1 MEKTGKLALFA
12 IILFLFNGVSG
23 ACTYLQIEQI
33 ADATVLQGTQASFPI
48 AIKNIGTDV
57 QNVYLS
63 STNNYYG
70 SLDVYFDSSRATLA
84 PTEEKVFTFFI
95 DTFKASGNSFSFPIE
110 INSDSANGFCSD
122 AKELHLAINPATPSV
137 SADQDIFV
145 SISPNELKQL
155 FPGESIEYQIYIT
168 NNLKEEIIASIDF
181 VSNEFASSTRYSE
194 TDFRVDADS
203 TKIITA
209 TVTLPAATPGSD
221 YEVVF
226 RVRTSSICC
235 VKDFLLPVTI
245 RSYYKNAQLSIT
257 GEPISCM
264 IIKHG
269 EKRQVPLGIRNYGEI
284 TGPFSLQLLGDS
296 EALSYVTLPLRKF
309 ELKEGERDFFNLSIF
324 IPETA
329 TIDLYRFKMQAK
341 FNSFLLSE
349 KNFCFKVVGKSN
361 FEVEKPLDPKIN
373 RCSTGS
379 LKFKVTNVGTLADD
393 YSIETKPL
401 LRANAFAEP
410 SKFSLTPGASK
421 LVNLVIQTTCITPL
435 GSQIASIIVRP
446 RKAAAETSTFEFQIV
461 SSNKSSESFLKIDAP
476 AKITMVSGETKK
488 AVVNVLNTKSEDMP
502 STTVSIEGLS
512 LLLYTVE
519 PSKTIKSGKTAP
531 FIVTFKSQAPGT
543 YPIKFVATSGLE
555 ISKSDANL
563 QVEQKK
569 AGLDFDVEEIK
580 SDVPSEAIVVITLR
594 NNGNVKLTN
603 LEVNTPTSDVNT
615 IPLNYVRELAPGES
629 REMRVQIV
637 PLKDTQ
643 GKEIVLK
650 VSSAEGEIASQTIQL
665 PALDKIEIQTQ
676 FDWKLIAVFA
686 MFILIIFVLSRR
698 QPY

>member
-1 MEKTGKLALFA
+1 MQKAGKLALFA
-12 IILFLFNGVSG
+12 IMLLLINGVS
-23 ACTYLQIEQI
+23 AVCTYLQVEAI
-33 ADATVLQGTQASFPI
+33 ADATVLQGTQATFPI

-70 SLDVYFDSSRATLA
+70 SLDVYFDSSRGTLA
-84 PTEEKVFTFFI
+84 PTEEKVFTFFV
-95 DTFKASGNSFSFPIE
+95 DTFKASGNSFLFPIE
-110 INSDSANGFCSD
+110 INSDSPSGFCSD
-122 AKELHLAINPATPSV
+122 SKELKLAITPAAPSG
-137 SADQDIFV
+137 APGQEIFV

-155 FPGESIEYQIYIT
+155 FPGESIEYQIYVT
-168 NNLKEEIIASIDF
+168 NNLKEEIIASIDS

-194 TDFRVDADS
+194 TDFRVEPDS

-226 RVRTSSICC
+226 RVRTSSNCC

-264 IIKHG
+264 TIRHG

-284 TGPFSLQLLGDS
+284 TGPFSLQLIGEAD
-296 EALSYVTLPLRKF
+296 ALSYVTLPLKKF

-349 KNFCFKVVGKSN
+349 KNICFKVVGKSN
-361 FEVEKPLDPKIN
+361 FEVEKPIDAKIN

-379 LKFKVTNVGTLADD
+379 LKFKVTNVGTLSDD

-401 LRANAFAEP
+401 LKANAFAEP
-410 SKFSLTPGASK
+410 SAFSLTPGASK
-421 LVNLVIQTTCITPL
+421 LVNLVVQTSCVTPL
-435 GSQIASIIVRP
+435 GSQLASIIVRP

-476 AKITMVSGETKK
+476 TKINMVAGETKK

-502 STTVSIEGLS
+502 STSVSVEGLS
-512 LLLYTVE
+512 SLLYTVE

-531 FIVTFKSQAPGT
+531 FIVTFKSQAPGN

-555 ISKSDANL
+555 ISKSDATL
-563 QVEQKK
+563 SVVQKK

-580 SDVPSEAIVVITLR
+580 SDVPNQAIVVITLR
-594 NNGNVKLTN
+594 NNGNVKMTN

-615 IPLNYVRELAPGES
+615 VPLNYVRELAPGES

-650 VSSAEGEIASQTIQL
+650 ISSAEGEIATQTIQL
-665 PALDKIEIQTQ
+665 PALDKLEIQTQ

-686 MFILIIFVLSRR
+686 MFIIILIVISKRPTF
-698 QPY
+698 